1 MWTPQWDSRLMVEP
15 TVLVIPTMR
24 APRCLQ
30 YLNALSV
37 SAVSPDWDMKKQT
50 SSLNLEIFWNSYWW
64 FIDIHNLHI
73 INSKIKVMYRK
84 FIIYLKIG
92 VFLSKK
98 SDAKSNITGSS
109 VNSSRRALD
118 AMAEWYE
125 VPQPINNK
133 RRHLLI
139 SGMKSL
145 IPPKVTLNDQNIL
158 QVALFPSHWC
168 F

>member
-1 MWTPQWDSRLMVEP
+1 
-15 TVLVIPTMR
+15 
-24 APRCLQ
+24 
-30 YLNALSV
+30 
-37 SAVSPDWDMKKQT
+37 
-50 SSLNLEIFWNSYWW
+50 
-64 FIDIHNLHI
+64 
-73 INSKIKVMYRK
+73 MYGK

-145 IPPKVTLNDQNIL
+145 IPPKVTLNDQKPQLRNTNLSIGCHL
-158 QVALFPSHWC
+158 IK
-168 F
+168 